1 MSSQLATKTSRHR
14 SYVRERND
22 GTDRPGEDPA
32 MRSRVNCLVA
42 NMTISVAAARH
53 NHHYTGGILEVQG
66 KPAPKVLRPNN
77 TKTCSHCTACMN

>member
-1 MSSQLATKTSRHR
+1 MSPQLATKTPRRR

-53 NHHYTGGILEVQG
+53 NHHYTGGILGVPG
-66 KPAPKVLRPNN
+66 KPDPKVLRPAN